1 MTTKNNI
8 LYALSTLW
16 ILLFTACSQEE
27 VKQSPSESNRIRISA
42 TLPQDA
48 ATRTALPFEDGH
60 QLRCILEVWNKTE
73 SRLIERIEKLG
84 TEATGGKLQF
94 TFNVPSA
101 TDYECLLWADFI
113 ASDAT
118 AADGKYTDK
127 YYTTTSL
134 KAIDCSGKPSPS
146 RCPMPACSTMNLPMP
161 SVE

>member
-60 QLRCILEVWNKTE
+60 QLRCILEVWSQDKTPALVYRSE
-73 SRLIERIEKLG
+73 QLG
-84 TEATGGKLQF
+84 YG
-94 TFNVPSA
+94 
-101 TDYECLLWADFI
+101 
-113 ASDAT
+113 
-118 AADGKYTDK
+118 ADGQELLVLRQNWNPLP
-127 YYTTTSL
+127 TT
-134 KAIDCSGKPSPS
+134 
-146 RCPMPACSTMNLPMP
+146 
-161 SVE
+161 V